1 MFHFPSE
8 AIDKKIRENHSD
20 RTCSPSPYEQGAA
33 SSPPLSVE
41 VLLVFRHREMPSGTS
56 FVKSLDIHS
65 SIESI
70 YPEIP

>member
-1 MFHFPSE
+1 MFRSPFA
-8 AIDKKIRENHSD
+8 AIYKKIHEIRNG
-20 RTCSPSPYEQGAA
+20 RTYNPSPFLQEAA

-41 VLLVFRHREMPSGTS
+41 VLLVFRHQEMPSGTS

-70 YPEIP
+70 YPEFP